1 METSSTASTSFIPV
15 RRLSRPLGR
24 SAPPTRAR
32 WEMLPGCPTPQPKL
46 NNANLVRVIRKNSI
60 NQSIKVVRNDSL
72 GPRQR
77 HLCRQRFATCLAILM
92 CLPRGQAKGWF
103 VSSEKVPSIKVIRKD
118 CIRPNLGNLY
128 RQRVAKCL
136 AIFMRSTWPSKRL
149 AAEKWPPRLQ
159 PPLRV
164 SLCDGSPDLW
174 DGQPLPPEHGGRCC
188 RGVPRPGPRLG
199 LSVGPP
205 PTEHVDD
212 VAPGQEKNTTN
223 ALVQKV

>member
-1 METSSTASTSFIPV
+1 MVRKRLRYWNVSSTWPSK
-15 RRLSRPLGR
+15 RLAAEAWKLRLQPPLRSSLCDGSPNLWDGQPLPPEDGGRCCRGVPRPSPSWIMQILFV
-24 SAPPTRAR
+24 SS
-32 WEMLPGCPTPQPKL
+32 EK
-46 NNANLVRVIRKNSI
+46 I
-60 NQSIKVVRNDSL
+60 QSIKVVRNDSL

-77 HLCRQRFATCLAILM
+77 HLCRQRFATCFAILM

-103 VSSEKVPSIKVIRKD
+103 VSSEKVPSIKVVRKD

-159 PPLRV
+159 PRLRV

-174 DGQPLPPEHGGRCC
+174 DGQPLPPEDGGRCC
-188 RGVPRPGPRLG
+188 RGVPRPGPRL
-199 LSVGPP
+199 
-205 PTEHVDD
+205 
-212 VAPGQEKNTTN
+212 A
-223 ALVQKV
+223 